1 MKLVTGLAMHIVWRN
16 PATLSGTRPHIE
28 QLVADDYS
36 AIYAVRIN
44 CDTKAFELILHRRIE
59 KAADFSLRIC
69 CCESWVD

>member
-28 QLVADDYS
+28 QLVADDYG

-44 CDTKAFELILHRRIE
+44 GDTKAFELILRRRIE
-59 KAADFSLRIC
+59 KAADFSLRIR
-69 CCESWVD
+69 CCES

>member
-28 QLVADDYS
+28 QLVADDYG

-44 CDTKAFELILHRRIE
+44 CDTKAFELILHRE
-59 KAADFSLRIC
+59 
-69 CCESWVD
+69 